1 MQDLSKREREILEF
15 ITETIEA
22 EGYSPS
28 VRDISQA
35 LGIRSTSTVHMYLH
49 RLEEKGYILKEQG
62 KSRTIRVEGVAQ
74 HPGVPIIGSVA
85 AGLPIFAEENFDGYI
100 DFKADGYD
108 QSKLFALHVKG
119 ESMID
124 AGILD
129 GDLLIVAATDYA
141 ENGDIV
147 VALVDNEATVK
158 EFHKEKGRYRL
169 QPKNETMEPII
180 VKKCEILGKAVAS
193 VRYYK

>member
-1 MQDLSKREREILEF
+1 
-15 ITETIEA
+15 
-22 EGYSPS
+22 
-28 VRDISQA
+28 
-35 LGIRSTSTVHMYLH
+35 
-49 RLEEKGYILKEQG
+49 
-62 KSRTIRVEGVAQ
+62 
-74 HPGVPIIGSVA
+74 
-85 AGLPIFAEENFDGYI
+85 
-100 DFKADGYD
+100 
-108 QSKLFALHVKG
+108 
-119 ESMID
+119 MID

-147 VALVDNEATVK
+147 VALIGNEATVK